1 MIIEK
6 KSKLYCDGG
15 FAGAASFELII
26 LEECEHVGPVRAPLP
41 DQQMRSVAP
50 KYPVDRYLVES
61 SNKFEMVNIID
72 DEIWHTEP
80 ALKPE
85 DEIILRKLHDTLQS
99 TADDL
104 KLLSGELSKYHEP
117 GVQVKTTPTPLDE
130 EFNEKVH
137 IEEIVNAKFHGYKI
151 VNKAAQP
158 TCMPDYK
165 PRKDVTDDNKPN
177 INTQTHKNTNIDVPV
192 NTRPVKK
199 KPNINRNLEITRT
212 KVIQINGDTNS
223 TKTEKLN
230 NGKVVNAPAVAYNEY
245 SYKYVEP
252 KFKTPS
258 KTLQIQEMPSIN
270 IRSELTEQKVL
281 QLDIIPDITDS
292 EKPEIVR
299 KNVAVVAVQHE
310 ASNPINE
317 PKTPL
322 PKISYQLPRH
332 QRSNHPITKR
342 KVSKMSTY
350 DSSGSTTNNIS
361 SDTQINLQTQKRLLT
376 NIRTSPKTSVRND
389 RKKSNLKKESDKRLH
404 LNLEEWR
411 KKLNSVYGT
420 TTSKKSK
427 THQTKSKVTTHSKKP
442 NIPQDNSTRPNNLNN
457 REYIPYSKLTIG
469 GVRASDIE
477 REISDIPN
485 NKDIL
490 LSPIVDRILSSR
502 ENSFSKNSSQTHK
515 RKDKLNILTT
525 SDENLLQEVIDI
537 EKTVSD
543 TLSKNYKNTTGEKKI
558 EKQVSDSDDAKENN
572 TYADDFEDEKS
583 DRSEQAGNQKT
594 NSSHSN
600 EDNNLSDEENSN
612 TSENND
618 GDHSKEFAPVPSS
631 SRANIQN
638 LTYTKIS
645 NLSFKNQ
652 VDIFEFVHS
661 VDTQDSATQSNAGQI
676 ISPKETQTSP
686 IRENNIQPIHND
698 LWPTIDPKGEVDKLF
713 HLEKEF
719 IKKLIVEEYGDLLEK
734 NIEKPSTS
742 REVEIRLNVN
752 ASQKNTQTSPAHVK
766 HVMTS
771 PTRTKTRTTS
781 PFSRLTVDHHT
792 SPMIFVVDEEDV
804 RIEIENEEDPG
815 ISINLSSPRFS
826 LRLPRTSGEVLSNL
840 GDSVPR
846 TAKKTSSKTQNVK
859 KSNITVTSTST
870 LEADSSEISSLG
882 EVRLR
887 RKLGRTRIVSDE
899 SVSSSSLSDYPSGI
913 LPLRSEGEMSIG
925 RVKKSNKFKQS
936 RSEGEASVGQL

>member
-1 MIIEK
+1 M
-6 KSKLYCDGG
+6 
-15 FAGAASFELII
+15 FVRR
-26 LEECEHVGPVRAPLP
+26 EECEHVGAVRAPLP
-41 DQQMRSVAP
+41 DQQMRCVAP

-85 DEIILRKLHDTLQS
+85 DEIILRKLYDTLQS

-158 TCMPDYK
+158 TCMSDHK
-165 PRKDVTDDNKPN
+165 PRKDVTDENKPN
-177 INTQTHKNTNIDVPV
+177 INTQNKKNTNIDAPV

-212 KVIQINGDTNS
+212 KVIQINGDTSS

-245 SYKYVEP
+245 SYKYTEP

-281 QLDIIPDITDS
+281 QLDIIPDVKDT

-299 KNVAVVAVQHE
+299 KNVAVVAVQYE
-310 ASNPINE
+310 VNNPIKE
-317 PKTPL
+317 PEKSLT
-322 PKISYQLPRH
+322 KISYELPRH
-332 QRSNHPITKR
+332 QRSNQPSTKR
-342 KVSKMSTY
+342 KVSKLSTY

-361 SDTQINLQTQKRLLT
+361 SDTQIKLKTQKRLLT
-376 NIRTSPKTSVRND
+376 NIRTSPKTSARHD
-389 RKKSNLKKESDKRLH
+389 RKKSNLKKESEKRSH
-404 LNLEEWR
+404 LNLDEWR

-427 THQTKSKVTTHSKKP
+427 TPQNKSKTSAKSTKSDMLP
-442 NIPQDNSTRPNNLNN
+442 DNSTRPNNLNN

-477 REISDIPN
+477 REISNIPN
-485 NKDIL
+485 NRDIP

-515 RKDKLNILTT
+515 PKDRLNILTT

-537 EKTVSD
+537 EKVVSE
-543 TLSKNYKNTTGEKKI
+543 TLLKNSKNTNSETKI
-558 EKQVSDSDDAKENN
+558 EKQMSDSDDIKENN
-572 TYADDFEDEKS
+572 SYADDFEDEKS
-583 DRSEQAGNQKT
+583 DHSEQSGNQKT

-600 EDNNLSDEENSN
+600 DDNNLSDEENNN
-612 TSENND
+612 TSENDD
-618 GDHSKEFAPVPSS
+618 GEHSKQVAPVPSS

-661 VDTQDSATQSNAGQI
+661 VDTQDSATQSNAGQV

-686 IRENNIQPIHND
+686 IRENSIQPIHND
-698 LWPTIDPKGEVDKLF
+698 LWPTIDPKGEVEKMF
-713 HLEKEF
+713 QLEKEF

-792 SPMIFVVDEEDV
+792 SPMIFVVDEDDV

-826 LRLPRTSGEVLSNL
+826 LRLPQTSREVLSNL

-846 TAKKTSSKTQNVK
+846 SVPQTAKKTSSKSQNIKKISSNSQNIK

-870 LEADSSEISSLG
+870 MEADSSEISSLG

-887 RKLGRTRIVSDE
+887 RKLGRTRIVSDD

-925 RVKKSNKFKQS
+925 RVKKSNKYKQN

>member
-1 MIIEK
+1 MI
-6 KSKLYCDGG
+6 LD
-15 FAGAASFELII
+15 F
-26 LEECEHVGPVRAPLP
+26 
-41 DQQMRSVAP
+41 Q
-50 KYPVDRYLVES
+50 VES

-72 DEIWHTEP
+72 DELWNTEP

-85 DEIILRKLHDTLQS
+85 DEIVLRKLHDTLQS

-104 KLLSGELSKYHEP
+104 KLLSGELSKFREP

-151 VNKAAQP
+151 IDKASQP
-158 TCMPDYK
+158 TSVREYK
-165 PRKDVTDDNKPN
+165 PRNDVTDDIKPT
-177 INTQTHKNTNIDVPV
+177 IFTQNHKNTNVDVPV

-252 KFKTPS
+252 KLKTPS
-258 KTLQIQEMPSIN
+258 KKLQIQEMPSIN

-281 QLDIIPDITDS
+281 QLDIIPEVKES

-299 KNVAVVAVQHE
+299 KNVAVIAVQHE
-310 ASNPINE
+310 TSKPINHE
-317 PKTPL
+317 PEKPVSNIPHEVT
-322 PKISYQLPRH
+322 KH
-332 QRSNHPITKR
+332 QKYNQPITKR
-342 KVSKMSTY
+342 KVSKMSTF

-361 SDTQINLQTQKRLLT
+361 SDTQVKLKTQKRILT
-376 NIRTSPKTSVRND
+376 NIRLSPKTSARND
-389 RKKSNLKKESDKRLH
+389 RKKSNLKKESEKRSH
-404 LNLEEWR
+404 LNLDQWR
-411 KKLNSVYGT
+411 IKLNSVYGT
-420 TTSKKSK
+420 TTSKKGK
-427 THQTKSKVTTHSKKP
+427 TPQTKSKAKTKS
-442 NIPQDNSTRPNNLNN
+442 NIDQDNTARPSNLNN

-469 GVRASDIE
+469 GVRVSDIE

-485 NKDIL
+485 NRDIP
-490 LSPIVDRILSSR
+490 LSPIVGRILSSR
-502 ENSFSKNSSQTHK
+502 ENSLTKKSSQTHK
-515 RKDKLNILTT
+515 QKNKLNVLTT

-537 EKTVSD
+537 EKNVSE
-543 TLSKNYKNTTGEKKI
+543 TLSKNIKKTNSETKVEKEI
-558 EKQVSDSDDAKENN
+558 SDSDEINENN
-572 TYADDFEDEKS
+572 SYADDFEDDK
-583 DRSEQAGNQKT
+583 SEQSGKQKT
-594 NSSHSN
+594 NSTHS
-600 EDNNLSDEENSN
+600 DDDKNLSDEENSN
-612 TSENND
+612 ASENDDSDNI
-618 GDHSKEFAPVPSS
+618 DHSKEFAPVPSS
-631 SRANIQN
+631 SHANIQN

-661 VDTQDSATQSNAGQI
+661 VDTQDSATQSNAGQR

-686 IRENNIQPIHND
+686 VPDNNIQPIHND
-698 LWPTIDPKGEVDKLF
+698 LWPTIDPKGEVEKLF

-742 REVEIRLNVN
+742 REVEIKLNVA

-766 HVMTS
+766 QVMTS

-792 SPMIFVVDEEDV
+792 SPMIFVVDEDEV
-804 RIEIENEEDPG
+804 RVEIENEEDPG

-826 LRLPRTSGEVLSNL
+826 LRLPRTSREVISNL
-840 GDSVPR
+840 GDSERR
-846 TAKKTSSKTQNVK
+846 TGKKTSSKPQNVK
-859 KSNITVTSTST
+859 ESNITVTSTST
-870 LEADSSEISSLG
+870 FEADSSEISSLG
-882 EVRLR
+882 EVRFR
-887 RKLGRTRIVSDE
+887 RKLGRTRIVSDPE
-899 SVSSSSLSDYPSGI
+899 SISSSSLSDYPSGI

-925 RVKKSNKFKQS
+925 RVRKSKKQNK
-936 RSEGEASVGQL
+936 SEGEASFGQL